1 MQLEIHMGAGTFDG
15 AALLFVSRM
24 LPDWRTK
31 ITNKAM
37 SPVDLRGPP
46 RLLHGE
52 AIGGLEGVLTV

>member
-37 SPVDLRGPP
+37 SPV
-46 RLLHGE
+46 
-52 AIGGLEGVLTV
+52 LT

>member
-15 AALLFVSRM
+15 AAPPFVSRM

-37 SPVDLRGPP
+37 SPV
-46 RLLHGE
+46 
-52 AIGGLEGVLTV
+52 LT